1 MATETVSPA
10 TAAQKMSRYRSVRRA
25 QEQQTQQQQQQ
36 QPQSPPAI
44 PEHPP
49 ARDMEAHKDAQ
60 ISRSMSRYHRRPPAA
75 HATTPALPSVR
86 SNTLPAQQTP
96 PVTQPSTS
104 RIRAASSPQYAA
116 NTAQHRPRTAKQQAQ
131 TSASA
136 SNQSRSPR
144 ADDSARQLMQKERER
159 QRLLKEKY
167 EAEARAQREAK
178 QAELD
183 RLERLRQEEE
193 EAALQQAQRE
203 AEEVEAIRRQQEQ
216 QKAEQERGKRL
227 RKAETQK
234 VLQQREEEARQAK
247 RDESERR
254 ARREDERARRAPSS
268 SPPVSPPRQHANH
281 GLFKRRKDDGL
292 TPEDAVEARAPRIS
306 LHLEDRES
314 ETIRPGGGGAVLGID
329 APTSAVNAGDR
340 VSLLLLAVWNVLIQ
354 RLACNRCLWRE
365 AHSSACYPNDHP
377 TRPNQ
382 NSCNHLDGADR
393 RQDCGDAGA
402 VYQS

>member
-25 QEQQTQQQQQQ
+25 QEQQIQHQQ
-36 QPQSPPAI
+36 QPQSPPAVL
-44 PEHPP
+44 ELPP
-49 ARDMEAHKDAQ
+49 APDMGAHKDAQ

-75 HATTPALPSVR
+75 PVAPVAPAAHATTPALPSLR
-86 SNTLPAQQTP
+86 SNTLPTHQTP

-136 SNQSRSPR
+136 SYQSRSPG

-203 AEEVEAIRRQQEQ
+203 AEEAEAMRRQKEE

-234 VLQQREEEARQAK
+234 VIQQREEDARQAK
-247 RDESERR
+247 RDESERI

-292 TPEDAVEARAPRIS
+292 SPEDAVEARAPRIS

-340 VSLLLLAVWNVLIQ
+340 VSISSLATWNLLIQ
-354 RLACNRCLWRE
+354 C
-365 AHSSACYPNDHP
+365 
-377 TRPNQ
+377 
-382 NSCNHLDGADR
+382 
-393 RQDCGDAGA
+393 
-402 VYQS
+402 